1 MSIETDSRIGK
12 KWIQEEDNALIKEI
26 NDSKNYKEIALKH
39 KRTVLA
45 IKLRVINNIISPK
58 INLNS
63 DEINIEDISKEYNID
78 IDMLKL
84 NLNKISNKK
93 DKNIYQTIIDNLLII
108 NEKLDNINEKLDNIN
123 ININKKHND

>member
-12 KWIQEEDNALIKEI
+12 KWTEKEDNQLIKEI
-26 NDSKNYKEIALKH
+26 NDSKNYEEIALKH

-84 NLNKISNKK
+84 NLNKK

-123 ININKKHND
+123 INKKHND

>member
-12 KWIQEEDNALIKEI
+12 KWTQEEDNALIKEI
-26 NDSKNYKEIALKH
+26 NDSKNYEEIALKH

-108 NEKLDNINEKLDNIN
+108 NEKLDNINQKLDNIN

>member
-12 KWIQEEDNALIKEI
+12 KWTEEEDNALIKEI
-26 NDSKNYKEIALKH
+26 NDNKNYEEIALKH

>member
-12 KWIQEEDNALIKEI
+12 KWTEKEDNQLIKEI
-26 NDSKNYKEIALKH
+26 NDSKNYEEIALKH